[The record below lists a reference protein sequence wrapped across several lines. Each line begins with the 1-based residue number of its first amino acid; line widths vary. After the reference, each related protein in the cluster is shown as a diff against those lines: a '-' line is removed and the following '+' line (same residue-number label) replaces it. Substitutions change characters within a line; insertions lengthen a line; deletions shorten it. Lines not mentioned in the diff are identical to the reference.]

1 MDSENTMNLIKNTF
15 VRIFTRPKYLAISF
29 FVSLIIFFLFIIVN
43 NLPALISV
51 VKIQASP
58 SLILDVL
65 LNAVTNIYYV
75 SGIIPFAAILFVSA
89 LSGIAI
95 SIFSYQIDIA
105 KSIVGKGNLMGFGGI
120 FSGSLSAGCSAC
132 STTLI
137 SMLGVA
143 GGLAVFPLKG
153 LEFSVLS
160 SVVLMISIYFLLKGT
175 AKFEDCKI

>member
-1 MDSENTMNLIKNTF
+1 MNLIKNTF
-15 VRIFTRPKYLAISF
+15 ATIFTRPKYLAISV

-43 NLPALISV
+43 NLPGLISV
-51 VKIQASP
+51 VEIQASP
-58 SLILDVL
+58 SLIFDVL

-75 SGIIPFAAILFVSA
+75 SGIVPFAAILIVSA

-95 SIFSYQIDIA
+95 SIFIYQIDIA

-132 STTLI
+132 SATLI
-137 SMLGVA
+137 SMFGVA

-160 SVVLMISIYFLLKGT
+160 IVVLTISIYFLLKGT
-175 AKFEDCKI
+175 AKVKECKI